1 MIYFTSDWHF
11 NHDKDFIWK
20 KRGYNSV
27 EEMNDD
33 LINKICSTLEEGDE
47 IWVLGDLVMGD
58 IDRAAAVL
66 SRIPYSVHFLVG
78 NHDTLRRI
86 NLYESL
92 GWANHERVIE
102 VTDGNWDF
110 YLSHYPTI
118 TANYDD
124 AKKHHPLINLHGH
137 THYQDKFYN
146 DNPYMYNVGV
156 DSQDGYPVSI
166 DKIKADI
173 REKVKEKLNEQE

>member
-27 EEMNDD
+27 EEMNND
-33 LINKICSTLEEGDE
+33 LINKICSTLDEGDE
-47 IWVLGDLVMGD
+47 LWVLGDLVMGD
-58 IDRAAAVL
+58 IDKAAAVL

-78 NHDTLRRI
+78 NHDTIRRI
-86 NLYESL
+86 NLYNSL
-92 GWANHERVIE
+92 GWVNHERAIQ

-110 YLSHYPTI
+110 YLSHYPTV
-118 TANYDD
+118 TMNYDD
-124 AKKHHPLINLHGH
+124 VKKHHPLINLHGH
-137 THYQDKFYN
+137 THYQNKFYN

-156 DSQDGYPVSI
+156 DSQNGYPVSI

-173 REKVKEKLNEQE
+173 KEKLNEQE

>member
-33 LINKICSTLEEGDE
+33 LINKICSTLDEGDE
-47 IWVLGDLVMGD
+47 LWVLGDLVMGD
-58 IDRAAAVL
+58 IDKAAAVL

-86 NLYESL
+86 NLYDSL
-92 GWANHERVIE
+92 GWVNHERAIQ

-110 YLSHYPTI
+110 YLSHYPAVTM
-118 TANYDD
+118 NYDD
-124 AKKHHPLINLHGH
+124 VKKHHPLINLHGH
-137 THYQDKFYN
+137 THYQNKFYN

-156 DSQDGYPVSI
+156 DSQNGYPVSI

-173 REKVKEKLNEQE
+173 KEKLNEQE

>member
-33 LINKICSTLEEGDE
+33 LINKICSTLDEGDKL
-47 IWVLGDLVMGD
+47 WVLGDLVMGD
-58 IDRAAAVL
+58 IDKAAAVL

-86 NLYESL
+86 NLYDSL
-92 GWANHERVIE
+92 GWVNHERAIQ

-110 YLSHYPTI
+110 YLSHYPTV
-118 TANYDD
+118 TMNYDD
-124 AKKHHPLINLHGH
+124 VKKHHPLINLHGH
-137 THYQDKFYN
+137 THYQNKFYN

-156 DSQDGYPVSI
+156 DSQNGYPVSI

-173 REKVKEKLNEQE
+173 KEKMNG

>member
-33 LINKICSTLEEGDE
+33 LINKICSTLDEGDE
-47 IWVLGDLVMGD
+47 LWVLGDLVMGD
-58 IDRAAAVL
+58 IDKAAAVL

-86 NLYESL
+86 NLYDSL
-92 GWANHERVIE
+92 GWVNHGRAIQ
-102 VTDGNWDF
+102 VTDGSWDF
-110 YLSHYPTI
+110 YLSHYPTV
-118 TANYDD
+118 TMNYDD
-124 AKKHHPLINLHGH
+124 VKKHHPLINLHGH
-137 THYQDKFYN
+137 THYQNKFYN

-156 DSQDGYPVSI
+156 DSQNGYPVSI

-173 REKVKEKLNEQE
+173 KEKMNGQE

>member
-33 LINKICSTLEEGDE
+33 LINKICSTLDEGDE
-47 IWVLGDLVMGD
+47 LWVLGDLVMGD
-58 IDRAAAVL
+58 IDKAAAVL

-78 NHDTLRRI
+78 NHDTLKRV
-86 NLYESL
+86 NLYNSL
-92 GWANHERVIE
+92 GWINHERAIQ
-102 VTDGNWDF
+102 VTDGSWDF
-110 YLSHYPTI
+110 YLSHYPTV
-118 TANYDD
+118 TMNYDD
-124 AKKHHPLINLHGH
+124 VKKHHPLINLHGH
-137 THYQDKFYN
+137 THYQNKFYN

-156 DSQDGYPVSI
+156 DSQNGYPVSI

-173 REKVKEKLNEQE
+173 KEKLNEQE

>member
-27 EEMNDD
+27 EEMNED
-33 LINKICSTLEEGDE
+33 LINKICSTLDEGDE
-47 IWVLGDLVMGD
+47 LWVLGDLVMGD
-58 IDRAAAVL
+58 INNAAAVL

-86 NLYESL
+86 NLYDSL
-92 GWANHERVIE
+92 GWVNHERAIQ

-110 YLSHYPTI
+110 YLSHYPTV
-118 TANYDD
+118 TMNYDD
-124 AKKHHPLINLHGH
+124 VKKHHPLINLHGH
-137 THYQDKFYN
+137 THYQNKFYN

-173 REKVKEKLNEQE
+173 KEKLNG

>member
-27 EEMNDD
+27 EEMNED
-33 LINKICSTLEEGDE
+33 LINKICSTLDEGDE
-47 IWVLGDLVMGD
+47 LWVLGDLVMGD
-58 IDRAAAVL
+58 INNAAAVL

-86 NLYESL
+86 HLYDSL
-92 GWANHERVIE
+92 GWVNHERAIQ

-110 YLSHYPTI
+110 YLSHYPTV
-118 TANYDD
+118 TMNYDD
-124 AKKHHPLINLHGH
+124 VKKHHPLINLHGH
-137 THYQDKFYN
+137 THYQNKFYN

-173 REKVKEKLNEQE
+173 KEKLNG

>member
-33 LINKICSTLEEGDE
+33 LINKICSTLDEGDE
-47 IWVLGDLVMGD
+47 LWVLGDLVMGD

-86 NLYESL
+86 NLYDSL
-92 GWANHERVIE
+92 GWINHERAIQ

-110 YLSHYPTI
+110 YLSHYPTV
-118 TANYDD
+118 TMNYDD
-124 AKKHHPLINLHGH
+124 VKKHHPLINLHGH
-137 THYQDKFYN
+137 THYQNKFYN

-173 REKVKEKLNEQE
+173 KEKLNEQE

>member
-27 EEMNDD
+27 EEMNND
-33 LINKICSTLEEGDE
+33 LINKICSTLDEGDE
-47 IWVLGDLVMGD
+47 LWVLGDLVMGD
-58 IDRAAAVL
+58 IDKAAAVL

-78 NHDTLRRI
+78 NHDTLRRV
-86 NLYESL
+86 NLYDSL
-92 GWANHERVIE
+92 GWVNHERAIQ

-110 YLSHYPTI
+110 YLSHYPTV
-118 TANYDD
+118 TMNYDD
-124 AKKHHPLINLHGH
+124 VKKHHPLINLHGH
-137 THYQDKFYN
+137 THYQNKFYN
-146 DNPYMYNVGV
+146 NNPYMYNVGV
-156 DSQDGYPVSI
+156 DSQNGYPVSI

-173 REKVKEKLNEQE
+173 KEKLNEQE

>member
-33 LINKICSTLEEGDE
+33 LINKICSTLDEGDE
-47 IWVLGDLVMGD
+47 LWVLGDLVMGD

-86 NLYESL
+86 NLYDSL
-92 GWANHERVIE
+92 GWINHERAIQ

-110 YLSHYPTI
+110 YLSHYPTV
-118 TANYDD
+118 TMNYDD
-124 AKKHHPLINLHGH
+124 VKKHHPLINLHGH
-137 THYQDKFYN
+137 THYQNKFYN

-173 REKVKEKLNEQE
+173 KEKLNG

>member
-27 EEMNDD
+27 EEMNND
-33 LINKICSTLEEGDE
+33 LINKICSTLDEGDE
-47 IWVLGDLVMGD
+47 LWVLGDLVMGD
-58 IDRAAAVL
+58 IDKAAAVL

-78 NHDTLRRI
+78 NHDTLRRV
-86 NLYESL
+86 NLYDSL
-92 GWANHERVIE
+92 GWVNHERAIQ
-102 VTDGNWDF
+102 VTDGSWDF
-110 YLSHYPTI
+110 YLSHYPTV
-118 TANYDD
+118 TMNYDD
-124 AKKHHPLINLHGH
+124 VKKHHPLINLHGH
-137 THYQDKFYN
+137 THYQNKFYN

-156 DSQDGYPVSI
+156 DSQNGYPVSI

-173 REKVKEKLNEQE
+173 KEKLNEQE

>member
-27 EEMNDD
+27 EEMNND
-33 LINKICSTLEEGDE
+33 LINKICSTLDEGDE
-47 IWVLGDLVMGD
+47 LWVLGDLVMGD
-58 IDRAAAVL
+58 IDKAAAVL

-78 NHDTLRRI
+78 NHDTLRRV
-86 NLYESL
+86 NLYDSL
-92 GWANHERVIE
+92 GWVNHGRAIQ
-102 VTDGNWDF
+102 VTDGSWDF
-110 YLSHYPTI
+110 YLSHYPTV
-118 TANYDD
+118 TMNYDD
-124 AKKHHPLINLHGH
+124 VKKHHPLINLHGH
-137 THYQDKFYN
+137 THYQNKFYN

-156 DSQDGYPVSI
+156 DSQNGYPVSI

-173 REKVKEKLNEQE
+173 KEKLNEQE

>member
-33 LINKICSTLEEGDE
+33 LINKICSTLDEGDE
-47 IWVLGDLVMGD
+47 LWVIGDLVMGD
-58 IDRAAAVL
+58 IDKAAAVL

-78 NHDTLRRI
+78 NHDTLKRV
-86 NLYESL
+86 NLYNSL
-92 GWANHERVIE
+92 GWINHERAIQ
-102 VTDGNWDF
+102 VTDGSWDF
-110 YLSHYPTI
+110 YLSHYPTV
-118 TANYDD
+118 TMNYDD
-124 AKKHHPLINLHGH
+124 VKKHHPLINLHGH
-137 THYQDKFYN
+137 THYQNKFYN

-156 DSQDGYPVSI
+156 DSQNGYPVSI

-173 REKVKEKLNEQE
+173 KEKLNEQE

>member
-33 LINKICSTLEEGDE
+33 LINKICSTLDEGDE
-47 IWVLGDLVMGD
+47 LWVLGDLVMGD
-58 IDRAAAVL
+58 IDKAAAVL

-78 NHDTLRRI
+78 NHDTIRRI
-86 NLYESL
+86 NLYDSL
-92 GWANHERVIE
+92 GWVNHERAIQ
-102 VTDGNWDF
+102 VTDGSWDF
-110 YLSHYPTI
+110 YLSHYPTV
-118 TANYDD
+118 TMNYDD
-124 AKKHHPLINLHGH
+124 VKKHHPLINLHGH
-137 THYQDKFYN
+137 THYQNKFYN

-156 DSQDGYPVSI
+156 DSQDGYPVSV

-173 REKVKEKLNEQE
+173 KEKLNEQE

>member
-33 LINKICSTLEEGDE
+33 LINKICSTLDEGDE
-47 IWVLGDLVMGD
+47 LWVLGDLVMGD
-58 IDRAAAVL
+58 IDKAAAVL

-78 NHDTLRRI
+78 NHDTLKRV
-86 NLYESL
+86 NLYDSL
-92 GWANHERVIE
+92 GWINHERAIQ

-110 YLSHYPTI
+110 YLSHYPTV
-118 TANYDD
+118 TMNYDD
-124 AKKHHPLINLHGH
+124 VKKHHPLINLHGH
-137 THYQDKFYN
+137 THYQNKFYN

-173 REKVKEKLNEQE
+173 KEKLNEQE

>member
-33 LINKICSTLEEGDE
+33 LINKICSTLDEGDE
-47 IWVLGDLVMGD
+47 LWVLGDLVMGD
-58 IDRAAAVL
+58 IDKAAAVL

-78 NHDTLRRI
+78 NHDTLRRV
-86 NLYESL
+86 NLYDSL
-92 GWANHERVIE
+92 GWINHERAIQ

-110 YLSHYPTI
+110 YLSHYPTV
-118 TANYDD
+118 TMNYDD
-124 AKKHHPLINLHGH
+124 VKKHHPLINLHGH
-137 THYQDKFYN
+137 THYQNKFYN

-156 DSQDGYPVSI
+156 DSQNGYPVSI

-173 REKVKEKLNEQE
+173 KEKLNEQE

>member
-33 LINKICSTLEEGDE
+33 LINKICSTLDEGDE
-47 IWVLGDLVMGD
+47 LWVLGDLVMGD
-58 IDRAAAVL
+58 IDKAAAVL

-86 NLYESL
+86 NLYDSL
-92 GWANHERVIE
+92 GWVNHGRAIQ
-102 VTDGNWDF
+102 VTDGSWDF
-110 YLSHYPTI
+110 YLSHYPTV
-118 TANYDD
+118 TMNYDD
-124 AKKHHPLINLHGH
+124 VKKHHPLINLHGH
-137 THYQDKFYN
+137 THYQNKFYN

-156 DSQDGYPVSI
+156 DSQNGYPVSI

-173 REKVKEKLNEQE
+173 KEKLNEQE

>member
-33 LINKICSTLEEGDE
+33 LINKICSTLDEGDE
-47 IWVLGDLVMGD
+47 LWVLGDLVMGD
-58 IDRAAAVL
+58 IDKAAAVL
-66 SRIPYSVHFLVG
+66 SSIPYSVHFLVG

-86 NLYESL
+86 NLYDSL
-92 GWANHERVIE
+92 GWVNHERAIQ

-118 TANYDD
+118 TMNYDD

-137 THYQDKFYN
+137 THYQNKFYN

-156 DSQDGYPVSI
+156 DSQNGYPVSI

-173 REKVKEKLNEQE
+173 KEKLNEQE

>member
-33 LINKICSTLEEGDE
+33 LINKICSTLDEGDE
-47 IWVLGDLVMGD
+47 LWVLGDLVMGD
-58 IDRAAAVL
+58 IDKAAAVL

-78 NHDTLRRI
+78 NHDTLRRV
-86 NLYESL
+86 NLYDSL
-92 GWANHERVIE
+92 GWVNHERAIQ
-102 VTDGNWDF
+102 VTDGSWDF
-110 YLSHYPTI
+110 YLSHYPTV
-118 TANYDD
+118 TMNYDD
-124 AKKHHPLINLHGH
+124 VKKHHPLINLHGH
-137 THYQDKFYN
+137 THYQNKFYN

-156 DSQDGYPVSI
+156 DSQNGYPVSI

-173 REKVKEKLNEQE
+173 KEKLNEQE

>member
-33 LINKICSTLEEGDE
+33 LINKICSTLDEGDE
-47 IWVLGDLVMGD
+47 LWVLGDLVMGD
-58 IDRAAAVL
+58 IDKAAAVL

-78 NHDTLRRI
+78 NHDTLRRV
-86 NLYESL
+86 NLYDSL
-92 GWANHERVIE
+92 GWVNHERAIQ
-102 VTDGNWDF
+102 VTDGNWGF
-110 YLSHYPTI
+110 YLSHYPTV
-118 TANYDD
+118 TMNYDD
-124 AKKHHPLINLHGH
+124 VKKHHPLINLHGH
-137 THYQDKFYN
+137 THYQNKFYN

-156 DSQDGYPVSI
+156 DSQNGYPVSI

-173 REKVKEKLNEQE
+173 KEKLNEQE

>member
-33 LINKICSTLEEGDE
+33 LINKICSTLDEGDE
-47 IWVLGDLVMGD
+47 LWVLGDLVMGD
-58 IDRAAAVL
+58 IDKAAAVL

-78 NHDTLRRI
+78 NHDTIRRI
-86 NLYESL
+86 NLYDSL
-92 GWANHERVIE
+92 GWINHERAIQ

-110 YLSHYPTI
+110 YLSHYPTV
-118 TANYDD
+118 TMNYDD
-124 AKKHHPLINLHGH
+124 VKKHHPLINLHGH
-137 THYQDKFYN
+137 THYQNKFYN

-156 DSQDGYPVSI
+156 DSQNGYPVSI

-173 REKVKEKLNEQE
+173 KEKLNEQE

>member
-27 EEMNDD
+27 EEMNED
-33 LINKICSTLEEGDE
+33 LINKICSTLDEGDE
-47 IWVLGDLVMGD
+47 LWVLGDLVMGD
-58 IDRAAAVL
+58 INKAAAVL

-86 NLYESL
+86 NLYDSL
-92 GWANHERVIE
+92 GWVNHGRTIQ
-102 VTDGNWDF
+102 VTDGSWDF
-110 YLSHYPTI
+110 YLSHYPTV
-118 TANYDD
+118 TMNYDD
-124 AKKHHPLINLHGH
+124 VKKHHPLINLHGH
-137 THYQDKFYN
+137 THYQNKFYN

-173 REKVKEKLNEQE
+173 KEKLNG

>member
-33 LINKICSTLEEGDE
+33 LINKICSTLNESDE
-47 IWVLGDLVMGD
+47 LWVLGDLVMGD
-58 IDRAAAVL
+58 IDNAAAVL

-86 NLYESL
+86 NLYDSL
-92 GWANHERVIE
+92 GWVNHERAIQ

-110 YLSHYPTI
+110 YLSHYPTV
-118 TANYDD
+118 TMNYDD
-124 AKKHHPLINLHGH
+124 VKKHHPLINLHGH
-137 THYQDKFYN
+137 THYQNKFYN

-173 REKVKEKLNEQE
+173 KEKLNEQE

>member
-33 LINKICSTLEEGDE
+33 LINKICSTLDEGDE
-47 IWVLGDLVMGD
+47 LWVLGDLVMGD

-86 NLYESL
+86 NLYDSL
-92 GWANHERVIE
+92 GWVNHGRAIQ
-102 VTDGNWDF
+102 VTDGSWDF
-110 YLSHYPTI
+110 YLSHYPTV
-118 TANYDD
+118 TMNYDD
-124 AKKHHPLINLHGH
+124 VKKHHPLINLHGH
-137 THYQDKFYN
+137 THYQNKFYN

-156 DSQDGYPVSI
+156 DSQNGYPVSI

-173 REKVKEKLNEQE
+173 KEKLNEQE

>member
-33 LINKICSTLEEGDE
+33 LINKICSTLDEGDE
-47 IWVLGDLVMGD
+47 LWVLGDLVMGD
-58 IDRAAAVL
+58 IDKAAAVL
-66 SRIPYSVHFLVG
+66 SRIPYLVHFLVG
-78 NHDTLRRI
+78 NHDTLRRV
-86 NLYESL
+86 NLYDSL
-92 GWANHERVIE
+92 GWVNHERAIQ

-110 YLSHYPTI
+110 YLSHYPTV
-118 TANYDD
+118 TMNYDD
-124 AKKHHPLINLHGH
+124 VKKHHPLINLHGH
-137 THYQDKFYN
+137 THYQNKFYD

-156 DSQDGYPVSI
+156 DSQNGYPVSI

-173 REKVKEKLNEQE
+173 KEKLNEQE

>member
-27 EEMNDD
+27 EEMNED
-33 LINKICSTLEEGDE
+33 LINKICSTLDEGDE
-47 IWVLGDLVMGD
+47 LWVLGDLVMGD
-58 IDRAAAVL
+58 INKAAAVL

-86 NLYESL
+86 NLYDSL
-92 GWANHERVIE
+92 GWVNHERAIQ

-110 YLSHYPTI
+110 YLSHYPTV
-118 TANYDD
+118 TMNYDD
-124 AKKHHPLINLHGH
+124 VKKHHPLINLHGH
-137 THYQDKFYN
+137 THYQNKFYN

-173 REKVKEKLNEQE
+173 KEKLNG

>member
-33 LINKICSTLEEGDE
+33 LINKICSTLDEGDE
-47 IWVLGDLVMGD
+47 LWVLGDLVMGD
-58 IDRAAAVL
+58 INNAAAVL

-86 NLYESL
+86 NLYDSL
-92 GWANHERVIE
+92 GWVNHERAIQ

-110 YLSHYPTI
+110 YLSHYPTV
-118 TANYDD
+118 TMNYDD
-124 AKKHHPLINLHGH
+124 VKKHHPLINLHGH
-137 THYQDKFYN
+137 THYQNKFYN

-156 DSQDGYPVSI
+156 DSQNGYPVSI

-173 REKVKEKLNEQE
+173 KEKLNEQE

>member
-33 LINKICSTLEEGDE
+33 LINKICSTLDEGDE
-47 IWVLGDLVMGD
+47 LWVLGDLVMGD

-78 NHDTLRRI
+78 NHDTLKRI
-86 NLYESL
+86 NLYNSL
-92 GWANHERVIE
+92 GWVNHERAIQ
-102 VTDGNWDF
+102 VTDGSWDF
-110 YLSHYPTI
+110 YLSHYPTV
-118 TANYDD
+118 TMNYDD
-124 AKKHHPLINLHGH
+124 VKKHHPLINLHGH
-137 THYQDKFYN
+137 THYQNKFYN

-156 DSQDGYPVSI
+156 DSQNGYPVSI

-173 REKVKEKLNEQE
+173 KEKLNEQE

>member
-33 LINKICSTLEEGDE
+33 LINKICSTLDEGDE
-47 IWVLGDLVMGD
+47 LWVLGDLVMGD

-78 NHDTLRRI
+78 NHDTLKRV
-86 NLYESL
+86 NLYDSL
-92 GWANHERVIE
+92 GWVNHERAIQ
-102 VTDGNWDF
+102 VTDGSWDF
-110 YLSHYPTI
+110 YLSHYPTV
-118 TANYDD
+118 TMNYDD
-124 AKKHHPLINLHGH
+124 VKKHHPLINLHGH
-137 THYQDKFYN
+137 THYQNKFYN

-156 DSQDGYPVSI
+156 DSQNGYPVSI

-173 REKVKEKLNEQE
+173 KEKLNEQE

>member
-33 LINKICSTLEEGDE
+33 LINKICSTLDEGDE
-47 IWVLGDLVMGD
+47 LWVLGDLVMGD
-58 IDRAAAVL
+58 IDKAAAVL

-86 NLYESL
+86 NLYDSL
-92 GWANHERVIE
+92 GWVNHERAIQ
-102 VTDGNWDF
+102 VTDGSWDF
-110 YLSHYPTI
+110 YLSHYPTV
-118 TANYDD
+118 TMNYDD
-124 AKKHHPLINLHGH
+124 VKKHHPLINLHGH
-137 THYQDKFYN
+137 THYQNKFYN

-156 DSQDGYPVSI
+156 DSQNGYPVSI

-173 REKVKEKLNEQE
+173 KEKLNEQE

>member
-33 LINKICSTLEEGDE
+33 LINKICSTLDEGDE
-47 IWVLGDLVMGD
+47 LWVLGDLVMGD
-58 IDRAAAVL
+58 INKAAAVL

-78 NHDTLRRI
+78 NHDTIRRI
-86 NLYESL
+86 NLYDSL
-92 GWANHERVIE
+92 GWVNHERAIQ
-102 VTDGNWDF
+102 VTDGSWDF
-110 YLSHYPTI
+110 YLSHYPTV
-118 TANYDD
+118 TMNYDD
-124 AKKHHPLINLHGH
+124 VKKHHPLINLHGH
-137 THYQDKFYN
+137 THYQNKFYN

-156 DSQDGYPVSI
+156 DSQNGYPVSI

-173 REKVKEKLNEQE
+173 KEKLNEQE

>member
-33 LINKICSTLEEGDE
+33 LINKICSTLDEGDE
-47 IWVLGDLVMGD
+47 LWVLGDLVMGD
-58 IDRAAAVL
+58 IDKAAAVL

-86 NLYESL
+86 NLYDSL
-92 GWANHERVIE
+92 GWINHERAIQ

-110 YLSHYPTI
+110 YLSHYPTV
-118 TANYDD
+118 TMNYDD
-124 AKKHHPLINLHGH
+124 VKKHHPLINLHGH
-137 THYQDKFYN
+137 THYQNKFYN

-156 DSQDGYPVSI
+156 DSQNGYPVSI

-173 REKVKEKLNEQE
+173 KEKLNEQE

>member
-33 LINKICSTLEEGDE
+33 LINKICSTLDEGDE
-47 IWVLGDLVMGD
+47 LWVLGDLVMGD
-58 IDRAAAVL
+58 IDKAAAVL

-78 NHDTLRRI
+78 NHDTLRRV
-86 NLYESL
+86 NLYDSL
-92 GWANHERVIE
+92 GWVNHERAIQ

-110 YLSHYPTI
+110 YLSHYPTV
-118 TANYDD
+118 TMNYDD
-124 AKKHHPLINLHGH
+124 VKKHHPLINLHGH
-137 THYQDKFYN
+137 THYQNKFYN

-156 DSQDGYPVSI
+156 DSQNGYPVSI
-166 DKIKADI
+166 DKIEADI
-173 REKVKEKLNEQE
+173 KEKLNEQE